1 MFWLLFYGRLE
12 KEKWFDQLVLA
23 IKELNKKKVDF
34 EIFIF
39 WKWSLESQLL
49 EIHDK
54 DVHFFGWKPLD
65 EIKKYLANI
74 DYCLMPSEF
83 LETFGLSALNAL
95 SRWVPVIW
103 YKKWWLEPFIFQ
115 ECNLFLAKWNSTA
128 ERIVSIVEK
137 LAKKT
142 NPERIKD
149 KESLEWKIREL
160 LPKYTEDAWYQRFLK
175 FMSFWMEWNEMKN
188 LKWNTQDPSLRSE
201 WQSWNQMDS
210 SAKAVSPLNIVE
222 QKIPPTPLAKGG
234 QWTPEWQ
241 NKQKIL
247 IISDFINKAGGIE
260 TYIHDVK
267 NLLESRWHE
276 VILRWSTLPAW
287 SKWQRKK
294 RFWLL
299 LSPFNFWS
307 TSSLKDILK
316 KENPD
321 IVWFNSLLR
330 WLGPNVVKVAW
341 KWRKEEKSDCK
352 FWMMYHDFGYFYP
365 FPSQLYHIEDCKT
378 PLSLKNFLS
387 AYKWKNFVTKLAV
400 LCKYYWLQPLKKI
413 LKKEVDLHLAP
424 SDCITNIARDS
435 YKISEKK
442 CKSFPHFIQK

>member
-1 MFWLLFYGRLE
+1 MLWLLFYWRLE
-12 KEKWFDQLVLA
+12 KEKWFDQLILA
-23 IKELNKKKVDF
+23 IKELNKRKVDF
-34 EIFIF
+34 EVFIF
-39 WKWSLESQLL
+39 WKWSLESQLF
-49 EIHDK
+49 EVHDK
-54 DVHFFGWKPLD
+54 NVHFFWWKPLD

-115 ECNLFLAKWNSTA
+115 ECNLFLAKWNTTA

-149 KESLEWKIREL
+149 KEELEWKIKKL
-160 LPKYTEDAWYQRFLK
+160 LPEYTEDARYERFLK
-175 FMSFWMEWNEMKN
+175 
-188 LKWNTQDPSLRSE
+188 
-201 WQSWNQMDS
+201 
-210 SAKAVSPLNIVE
+210 
-222 QKIPPTPLAKGG
+222 LAN
-234 QWTPEWQ
+234 
-241 NKQKIL
+241 NKDEDKKKIL
-247 IISDFINKAGGIE
+247 IVSDFINKAWWIE

-307 TSSLKDILK
+307 TGSLKEIL
-316 KENPD
+316 ENEKPD
-321 IVWFNSLLR
+321 IIWFNSLLR
-330 WLGPNVVKVAW
+330 WLWPNVVKVAW
-341 KWRKEEKSDCK
+341 KWRKQEKFDCK

-365 FPSQLYHIEDCKT
+365 FPSELYHIEDCKT
-378 PLSLKNFLS
+378 PLTKKNFLS
-387 AYKWKNFVTKLAV
+387 AYKWKNPITKLAV
-400 LCKYYWLQPLKKI
+400 LCKYYWIQPLKKV
-413 LKKEVDLHLAP
+413 LKKEIDLHLSP

>member
-1 MFWLLFYGRLE
+1 MLWLLFYGRLE

-39 WKWSLESQLL
+39 WKWSLESQLF
-49 EIHDK
+49 EVHDK
-54 DVHFFGWKPLD
+54 NVHFFWWKPLD

-95 SRWVPVIW
+95 SWWVPVIW

-115 ECNLFLAKWNSTA
+115 ECNLFLAKWNTTA

-149 KESLEWKIREL
+149 KEELEWKIKKL
-160 LPKYTEDAWYQRFLK
+160 LPEYIEDARYERFLK
-175 FMSFWMEWNEMKN
+175 MANVKDNE
-188 LKWNTQDPSLRSE
+188 
-201 WQSWNQMDS
+201 
-210 SAKAVSPLNIVE
+210 
-222 QKIPPTPLAKGG
+222 
-234 QWTPEWQ
+234 
-241 NKQKIL
+241 KQKVL
-247 IISDFINKAGGIE
+247 IISDFINKAWGIE

-267 NLLESRWHE
+267 NLLESHWHE
-276 VILRWSTLPAW
+276 VILWWSTLPTW

-307 TSSLKDILK
+307 TGSLKEIL
-316 KENPD
+316 ENEKPD
-321 IVWFNSLLR
+321 IIRFNSLLR
-330 WLGPNVVKVAW
+330 WLWPNVVKVAW
-341 KWRKEEKSDCK
+341 KWRKQEKSDSK

-365 FPSQLYHIEDCKT
+365 FPSQLFFIEDCKT
-378 PLSLKNFLS
+378 PLTRKNFLS
-387 AYKWKNFVTKLAV
+387 AYKWKNPVTKLAV

-413 LKKEVDLHLAP
+413 LKKEIDLHLSP

>member
-1 MFWLLFYGRLE
+1 MLWLLFYWRLE

-23 IKELNKKKVDF
+23 IKELNKRKVDF

-39 WKWSLESQLL
+39 WKWSLESQLF
-49 EIHDK
+49 EVHDK
-54 DVHFFGWKPLD
+54 NVHFFGWKPLD

-115 ECNLFLAKWNSTA
+115 ECNLFLVKWNTTA

-149 KESLEWKIREL
+149 KEELEWKIRKL
-160 LPKYTEDAWYQRFLK
+160 LPEYTEDSRYERFLIMANVK
-175 FMSFWMEWNEMKN
+175 DNE
-188 LKWNTQDPSLRSE
+188 
-201 WQSWNQMDS
+201 
-210 SAKAVSPLNIVE
+210 
-222 QKIPPTPLAKGG
+222 
-234 QWTPEWQ
+234 
-241 NKQKIL
+241 KQKVL
-247 IISDFINKAGGIE
+247 IISDFINKAWWIE

-267 NLLESRWHE
+267 NLLESKWHE
-276 VILRWSTLPAW
+276 VVLRWSTLPSW
-287 SKWQRKK
+287 SKWQWKK

-307 TSSLKDILK
+307 TGDLKEVLE
-316 KENPD
+316 KEKPD

-330 WLGPNVVKVAW
+330 WLWPNVVKTAW
-341 KWRKEEKSDCK
+341 KWRKESKSECK

-365 FPSQLYHIEDCKT
+365 FPSELYFIEDCKT
-378 PLSLKNFLS
+378 PLTKKNFVS
-387 AYKWKNFVTKLAV
+387 AYKWKNLITKLAV
-400 LCKYYWLQPLKKI
+400 LCKYYWLQPLKKV
-413 LKKEVDLHLAP
+413 LKKEIDLHLSP
-424 SDCITNIARDS
+424 SDCITNIARES
-435 YKISEKK
+435 YKIAEKK

>member
-1 MFWLLFYGRLE
+1 MLWLLFYWRLE
-12 KEKWFDQLVLA
+12 KEKGFDQLILA
-23 IKELNKKKVDF
+23 IKELNRRKVDF

-39 WKWSLESQLL
+39 WKWSLESQLF

-54 DVHFFGWKPLD
+54 NVHFFWWKPLD
-65 EIKKYLANI
+65 EIKKYLPNI

-103 YKKWWLEPFIFQ
+103 YKKWWLGPFIFQ
-115 ECNLFLAKWNSTA
+115 ECNLFLAKWNTTA

-149 KESLEWKIREL
+149 KEELEWKIKKL
-160 LPKYTEDAWYQRFLK
+160 LPEYTEDAWYKRFLK
-175 FMSFWMEWNEMKN
+175 MVNIKDNE
-188 LKWNTQDPSLRSE
+188 
-201 WQSWNQMDS
+201 
-210 SAKAVSPLNIVE
+210 
-222 QKIPPTPLAKGG
+222 
-234 QWTPEWQ
+234 
-241 NKQKIL
+241 KQKIL
-247 IISDFINKAGGIE
+247 IISDFINKAWWIE

-307 TSSLKDILK
+307 TGDLK
-316 KENPD
+316 KVLEKEKPD

-330 WLGPNVVKVAW
+330 WLGPNVVKTAW
-341 KWRKEEKSDCK
+341 KWRKENKSECK

-365 FPSQLYHIEDCKT
+365 FPSQLFFIENCKT
-378 PLSLKNFLS
+378 PLTKKNFVS
-387 AYKWKNFVTKLAV
+387 AYKWKNPITKLAV
-400 LCKYYWLQPLKKI
+400 LCKYFWLQPLKKV
-413 LKKEVDLHLAP
+413 LKKEIDLHLSP

-435 YKISEKK
+435 YKIAEKK

>member
-1 MFWLLFYGRLE
+1 MLWLLFYWRLE

-23 IKELNKKKVDF
+23 IKELNKRKVDF
-34 EIFIF
+34 EIYIF
-39 WKWSLESQLL
+39 WKWSLESQLF
-49 EIHDK
+49 EVHDK
-54 DVHFFGWKPLD
+54 NVHFFGWKPLD

-95 SRWVPVIW
+95 SRWVPVIG

-115 ECNLFLAKWNSTA
+115 ECNLFLAKWNTTS
-128 ERIVSIVEK
+128 ERIISIVEK

-149 KESLEWKIREL
+149 KEELEWKIKKL
-160 LPKYTEDAWYQRFLK
+160 LPEYTEDAWYDRFL
-175 FMSFWMEWNEMKN
+175 N
-188 LKWNTQDPSLRSE
+188 LVKLCPPLWKEGDHE
-201 WQSWNQMDS
+201 VVEDFYSWNKKIP
-210 SAKAVSPLNIVE
+210 SAKAVSPLS
-222 QKIPPTPLAKGG
+222 KGD
-234 QWTPEWQ
+234 QEY
-241 NKQKIL
+241 KQKIL
-247 IISDFINKAGGIE
+247 IISDFINKAWWIE

-267 NLLESRWHE
+267 HLLESRWHE
-276 VILRWSTLPAW
+276 VILWGSTLPAW

-307 TSSLKDILK
+307 TGSLKEALRNEK
-316 KENPD
+316 PD
-321 IVWFNSLLR
+321 IIWFNSLLR
-330 WLGPNVVKVAW
+330 WLGPNVVKTAW
-341 KWRKEEKSDCK
+341 KRRKKEKTDSK

-365 FPSQLYHIEDCKT
+365 FPSELYYIEDCKT
-378 PLSLKNFLS
+378 PLTKRNFLS
-387 AYKWKNFVTKLAV
+387 AYKWKNPITKLAV
-400 LCKYYWLQPLKKI
+400 LCKYYRLQPLKKV
-413 LKKEVDLHLAP
+413 LKKEIDLHLSP

-435 YKISEKK
+435 YKIPEKK

>member
-1 MFWLLFYGRLE
+1 MLWLLFYWRLE
-12 KEKWFDQLVLA
+12 KEKWFDQLILA
-23 IKELNKKKVDF
+23 IKELNKRKVDF
-34 EIFIF
+34 EVFIF
-39 WKWSLESQLL
+39 WKWSLESQLF
-49 EIHDK
+49 EVHDK
-54 DVHFFGWKPLD
+54 NVHFFWWKPLD

-115 ECNLFLAKWNSTA
+115 ECNLFLAKWNTTA

-149 KESLEWKIREL
+149 KEELEWKIKKL
-160 LPKYTEDAWYQRFLK
+160 LPEYTEDARYERFLK
-175 FMSFWMEWNEMKN
+175 
-188 LKWNTQDPSLRSE
+188 
-201 WQSWNQMDS
+201 
-210 SAKAVSPLNIVE
+210 
-222 QKIPPTPLAKGG
+222 LANSKD
-234 QWTPEWQ
+234 ED
-241 NKQKIL
+241 KKKIL
-247 IISDFINKAGGIE
+247 IVSDFINKAWWIE

-307 TSSLKDILK
+307 TGSLKEIL
-316 KENPD
+316 ENEKPD
-321 IVWFNSLLR
+321 IIWFNSLLR
-330 WLGPNVVKVAW
+330 WLWPNVVKVAW
-341 KWRKEEKSDCK
+341 KWRKQEKFDCK

-365 FPSQLYHIEDCKT
+365 FPSELYHIEDCKT
-378 PLSLKNFLS
+378 PLTKKNFLS
-387 AYKWKNFVTKLAV
+387 AYKWKNPITKLAV
-400 LCKYYWLQPLKKI
+400 LCKYYWIQPLKKV
-413 LKKEVDLHLAP
+413 LKKEIDLHLSP

>member
-1 MFWLLFYGRLE
+1 MLWLLFYWRLE

-23 IKELNKKKVDF
+23 IKELNKRKVDF

-39 WKWSLESQLL
+39 WKWSLEFQLF
-49 EIHDK
+49 EVHDK
-54 DVHFFGWKPLD
+54 NVHFFGWKPLD
-65 EIKKYLANI
+65 EIKKYLPNI

-115 ECNLFLAKWNSTA
+115 ECNLFLAKWNTTA
-128 ERIVSIVEK
+128 ERIVSMVEK

-149 KESLEWKIREL
+149 KEELEWKIKKL
-160 LPKYTEDAWYQRFLK
+160 LPEYTEDAWYDRFTEL
-175 FMSFWMEWNEMKN
+175 
-188 LKWNTQDPSLRSE
+188 
-201 WQSWNQMDS
+201 
-210 SAKAVSPLNIVE
+210 ANIKE
-222 QKIPPTPLAKGG
+222 EDRK
-234 QWTPEWQ
+234 
-241 NKQKIL
+241 KIL
-247 IISDFINKAGGIE
+247 IISDFINKAWWIE

-267 NLLESRWHE
+267 NLLEARWHE
-276 VILRWSTLPAW
+276 VVLRWSNLPAW

-299 LSPFNFWS
+299 LSPFNFWN
-307 TSSLKDILK
+307 TGDLK
-316 KENPD
+316 KVLEKEKPD

-330 WLGPNVVKVAW
+330 WLGPNVVKTAW
-341 KWRKEEKSDCK
+341 KWRKENKSDCK

-378 PLSLKNFLS
+378 PLTRKNFMS
-387 AYKWKNFVTKLAV
+387 AYKWKNPLIKLAI
-400 LCKYYWLQPLKKI
+400 LCKYYRLQPLKKI
-413 LKKEVDLHLAP
+413 LKKEIDLHLSP

-442 CKSFPHFIQK
+442 CKSFPHFIQR

>member
-1 MFWLLFYGRLE
+1 MLWLLFYWRLE
-12 KEKWFDQLVLA
+12 KEKWFDQLILA
-23 IKELNKKKVDF
+23 IKELNKRKVDF

-39 WKWSLESQLL
+39 WKWSLEPQLF
-49 EIHDK
+49 EVHDK
-54 DVHFFGWKPLD
+54 NVHFFWWKPLD

-95 SRWVPVIW
+95 SRWVPVIG

-115 ECNLFLAKWNSTA
+115 ECNLFLAKWNTTA

-149 KESLEWKIREL
+149 KEELEWKIKKS
-160 LPKYTEDAWYQRFLK
+160 LPEYTEDAWYERFLK
-175 FMSFWMEWNEMKN
+175 MADSKN
-188 LKWNTQDPSLRSE
+188 GEK
-201 WQSWNQMDS
+201 
-210 SAKAVSPLNIVE
+210 K
-222 QKIPPTPLAKGG
+222 
-234 QWTPEWQ
+234 
-241 NKQKIL
+241 KIL
-247 IISDFINKAGGIE
+247 IISDFINKAGWIE

-267 NLLESRWHE
+267 NLLESHWHE

-307 TSSLKDILK
+307 VNSLNEVL
-316 KENPD
+316 ENEKPD
-321 IVWFNSLLR
+321 IIWFNSLLR
-330 WLGPNVVKVAW
+330 WLWPNIVKTAW
-341 KWRKEEKSDCK
+341 KWRKQNKSHCK

-365 FPSQLYHIEDCKT
+365 FPSELYHIEDCKT
-378 PLSLKNFLS
+378 PLTKKNFLS
-387 AYKWKNFVTKLAV
+387 AYKWKNPITKLAV

-413 LKKEVDLHLAP
+413 LKKEIDLHLTP
-424 SDCITNIARDS
+424 SDCVTNIARDS
-435 YKISEKK
+435 YWIQEKK
-442 CKSFPHFIQK
+442 CRSFPHFIQR

>member
-1 MFWLLFYGRLE
+1 MLWLLFYWRLE

-39 WKWSLESQLL
+39 WKWSLESQLF
-49 EIHDK
+49 EVHDENI
-54 DVHFFGWKPLD
+54 HFFGWKPLD

-115 ECNLFLAKWNSTA
+115 ECNLFLTKWNTTA

-149 KESLEWKIREL
+149 KEELEWKIKKL
-160 LPKYTEDAWYQRFLK
+160 LPEYTEDARYERFLK
-175 FMSFWMEWNEMKN
+175 MANVKDNE
-188 LKWNTQDPSLRSE
+188 
-201 WQSWNQMDS
+201 
-210 SAKAVSPLNIVE
+210 
-222 QKIPPTPLAKGG
+222 
-234 QWTPEWQ
+234 
-241 NKQKIL
+241 KQKVL
-247 IISDFINKAGGIE
+247 IISDFINKAWGIE

-267 NLLESRWHE
+267 NLLESKWHE

-287 SKWQRKK
+287 NKWQRKK

-307 TSSLKDILK
+307 TGDLK
-316 KENPD
+316 KVLDEEKPD
-321 IVWFNSLLR
+321 IIWFNSLLR
-330 WLGPNVVKVAW
+330 WLGPNVVKIAW
-341 KWRKEEKSDCK
+341 KRRKDNKSECK

-365 FPSQLYHIEDCKT
+365 FPSELYFIEDCKT
-378 PLSLKNFLS
+378 PLTK
-387 AYKWKNFVTKLAV
+387 KNFVSAYRWKNLITKFAV
-400 LCKYYWLQPLKKI
+400 LCKYYWLQPLKKA
-413 LKKEVDLHLAP
+413 LKKEIDLHLSP
-424 SDCITNIARDS
+424 SDCITNITRDS
-435 YKISEKK
+435 YKIAEKK

>member
-1 MFWLLFYGRLE
+1 MLWLLFYWRLE

-39 WKWSLESQLL
+39 WKWNLESELMN
-49 EIHDK
+49 IHDK
-54 DVHFFGWKPLD
+54 NIHYFGWKTLD
-65 EIKKYLANI
+65 EIKKYLPNI

-103 YKKWWLEPFIFQ
+103 YKKWWLDPFIFQ
-115 ECNLFLAKWNSTA
+115 ECNLFLAKWNTTA

-149 KESLEWKIREL
+149 KEELERKIKKL
-160 LPKYTEDAWYQRFLK
+160 LPEYTEDARYERFL
-175 FMSFWMEWNEMKN
+175 
-188 LKWNTQDPSLRSE
+188 SLANFKKE
-201 WQSWNQMDS
+201 DWW
-210 SAKAVSPLNIVE
+210 K
-222 QKIPPTPLAKGG
+222 
-234 QWTPEWQ
+234 
-241 NKQKIL
+241 KIL
-247 IISDFINKAGGIE
+247 IISDFINKAWGIE

-267 NLLESRWHE
+267 NLLESKWHE
-276 VILRWSTLPAW
+276 VILRWSTLPSW

-299 LSPFNFWS
+299 LSPLNFWS
-307 TSSLKDILK
+307 SSDLKNVLE
-316 KENPD
+316 KEKPD
-321 IVWFNSLLR
+321 IIWFNSLLR
-330 WLGPNVVKVAW
+330 WLGPNVVKTAW
-341 KWRKEEKSDCK
+341 KRRKENKSACK

-365 FPSQLYHIEDCKT
+365 FPSELYHIEDCKT
-378 PLSLKNFLS
+378 PLTKKNFVS
-387 AYKWKNFVTKLAV
+387 AYKWSNPITKLAV
-400 LCKYYWLQPLKKI
+400 WCKYYRLQPLKKV
-413 LKKEVDLHLAP
+413 LKKEIDLHLSP

-435 YKISEKK
+435 YRIAEKK

>member
-1 MFWLLFYGRLE
+1 MNWENMLWLLFYWRLE

-23 IKELNKKKVDF
+23 IKELNRKKVDF

-39 WKWSLESQLL
+39 WKWSLESQLF
-49 EIHDK
+49 EVHDK
-54 DVHFFGWKPLD
+54 NVHFFWWKPLD

-115 ECNLFLAKWNSTA
+115 ECNLFLAKWNTTA

-142 NPERIKD
+142 NLERIKD
-149 KESLEWKIREL
+149 KEELEWKIRKL
-160 LPKYTEDAWYQRFLK
+160 LPEYTEDARYERFLNL
-175 FMSFWMEWNEMKN
+175 MSFWMEWNGMKN
-188 LKWNTQDPSLRSE
+188 LRWNTKDSLLRSE
-201 WQSWNQMDS
+201 WQT
-210 SAKAVSPLNIVE
+210 KEKV
-222 QKIPPTPLAKGG
+222 
-234 QWTPEWQ
+234 
-241 NKQKIL
+241 L
-247 IISDFINKAGGIE
+247 IISDFINKAWWIE

-267 NLLESRWHE
+267 NLLESKWHE
-276 VILRWSTLPAW
+276 VILRWSTLPFW

-307 TSSLKDILK
+307 SSDLKEVLE
-316 KENPD
+316 KEKPD
-321 IVWFNSLLR
+321 VVRFNSLLR
-330 WLGPNVVKVAW
+330 WLGPNVVKTAW
-341 KWRKEEKSDCK
+341 KWRKNKKSDCK

-378 PLSLKNFLS
+378 PLTKKNFTS
-387 AYKWKNFVTKLAV
+387 AYKWNNQITKLAV
-400 LCKYYWLQPLKKI
+400 LCKYYRLQPLKKV
-413 LKKEVDLHLAP
+413 LKKEIDLHLTP
-424 SDCITNIARDS
+424 SNCITNIARDS

>member
-1 MFWLLFYGRLE
+1 MLWLLFYWRLE

-23 IKELNKKKVDF
+23 IKELNKRKVDF

-39 WKWSLESQLL
+39 WKWSLESQLF
-49 EIHDK
+49 EVHDK
-54 DVHFFGWKPLD
+54 NVHFFGWKPLD

-115 ECNLFLAKWNSTA
+115 ECNLFLAKWNTTA
-128 ERIVSIVEK
+128 QRIVSIVEK

-149 KESLEWKIREL
+149 KEELEWKIKKL
-160 LPKYTEDAWYQRFLK
+160 LPEYTEDAWYERFLSLA
-175 FMSFWMEWNEMKN
+175 SFEKEDWWK
-188 LKWNTQDPSLRSE
+188 
-201 WQSWNQMDS
+201 
-210 SAKAVSPLNIVE
+210 
-222 QKIPPTPLAKGG
+222 
-234 QWTPEWQ
+234 
-241 NKQKIL
+241 KIL
-247 IISDFINKAGGIE
+247 IISDFINKAWGIE

-267 NLLESRWHE
+267 NLLESHWHE

-287 SKWQRKK
+287 NKWQRKK

-307 TSSLKDILK
+307 TEDLKEVLE
-316 KENPD
+316 KEKPD

-330 WLGPNVVKVAW
+330 WLGPNVVKIAW
-341 KWRKEEKSDCK
+341 KRRKENKSECK
-352 FWMMYHDFGYFYP
+352 IWMMYHDFGYFYP
-365 FPSQLYHIEDCKT
+365 FPSELYFIEDCKT
-378 PLSLKNFLS
+378 PLTKKNFVS
-387 AYKWKNFVTKLAV
+387 AYKWKNLITKFAV
-400 LCKYYWLQPLKKI
+400 LCKYYWLQPLKKA
-413 LKKEVDLHLAP
+413 LKKEIDLHLSP

-435 YKISEKK
+435 YKIAEKK

>member
-1 MFWLLFYGRLE
+1 MLWLLFYWRLE

-39 WKWSLESQLL
+39 WKWSLESQLF
-49 EIHDK
+49 EVHDK
-54 DVHFFGWKPLD
+54 NVHFFGWKPLD
-65 EIKKYLANI
+65 EIKKYLPNI

-115 ECNLFLAKWNSTA
+115 ECNLFLAKWNTTT

-149 KESLEWKIREL
+149 KEELELKIKKL
-160 LPKYTEDAWYQRFLK
+160 LPEYTEDAWYERFL
-175 FMSFWMEWNEMKN
+175 N
-188 LKWNTQDPSLRSE
+188 LAN
-201 WQSWNQMDS
+201 
-210 SAKAVSPLNIVE
+210 
-222 QKIPPTPLAKGG
+222 
-234 QWTPEWQ
+234 
-241 NKQKIL
+241 NKDEDKKKIL
-247 IISDFINKAGGIE
+247 IISDFINKAWWIE

-267 NLLESRWHE
+267 HLLESRWHE

-307 TSSLKDILK
+307 VNSLNEVL
-316 KENPD
+316 ENEKPD
-321 IVWFNSLLR
+321 IIWFNSLLR
-330 WLGPNVVKVAW
+330 WLGPNVVKTAW
-341 KWRKEEKSDCK
+341 KWRKQNKSDSK

-365 FPSQLYHIEDCKT
+365 FPSELYHIEDCKT
-378 PLSLKNFLS
+378 PLTKKNFFS
-387 AYKWKNFVTKLAV
+387 AYKWNNLITKLAV
-400 LCKYYWLQPLKKI
+400 LCKYYRLQPLKKI
-413 LKKEVDLHLAP
+413 LKKEIDLHLSP

-435 YKISEKK
+435 YWIPEKR

>member
-1 MFWLLFYGRLE
+1 MLWLLFYWRLE
-12 KEKWFDQLVLA
+12 KEKWFDQLILA

-39 WKWSLESQLL
+39 WKWSLESQLF
-49 EIHDK
+49 EVHDK
-54 DVHFFGWKPLD
+54 NVHFFGWKPLD

-115 ECNLFLAKWNSTA
+115 ECNLFLAKWNTTA

-149 KESLEWKIREL
+149 KEELEWKIKKL
-160 LPKYTEDAWYQRFLK
+160 LPEYTEDARYERFLWLV
-175 FMSFWMEWNEMKN
+175 SSWTHTTVISNECEKSTNITHSGFFANAQNDKN
-188 LKWNTQDPSLRSE
+188 TK
-201 WQSWNQMDS
+201 DS
-210 SAKAVSPLNIVE
+210 SAKASEWHHKEKVLIV
-222 QKIPPTPLAKGG
+222 
-234 QWTPEWQ
+234 
-241 NKQKIL
+241 
-247 IISDFINKAGGIE
+247 SDFINKAGWIE

-267 NLLESRWHE
+267 NLLESKWHE
-276 VILRWSTLPAW
+276 VILRWSTLSAW

-299 LSPFNFWS
+299 LSPFNLWS
-307 TSSLKDILK
+307 VSSLNEVL
-316 KENPD
+316 ENEKPD
-321 IVWFNSLLR
+321 IIWFNSLLR
-330 WLGPNVVKVAW
+330 WLGPNVVKTAW
-341 KWRKEEKSDCK
+341 KWRKKEKFDSK

-365 FPSQLYHIEDCKT
+365 FPSQLYYIEDCKT
-378 PLSLKNFLS
+378 PLTKKNFLS
-387 AYKWKNFVTKLAV
+387 AYKWKNPITKLAV
-400 LCKYYWLQPLKKI
+400 LCKYYWLQPLKKV
-413 LKKEVDLHLAP
+413 LKKEIDLHLSP

-435 YKISEKK
+435 YWIQEKK

>member
-1 MFWLLFYGRLE
+1 MLWLLFYWRLE

-23 IKELNKKKVDF
+23 IKELNKRKVDF

-39 WKWSLESQLL
+39 WKWSLESQLF
-49 EIHDK
+49 EVHDK
-54 DVHFFGWKPLD
+54 NVHYFGWKPLD

-115 ECNLFLAKWNSTA
+115 ECNLFLAKWNTTA

-142 NPERIKD
+142 NPERVKD
-149 KESLEWKIREL
+149 KEELEWKIKKL
-160 LPKYTEDAWYQRFLK
+160 LPEYTEDARYERFLK
-175 FMSFWMEWNEMKN
+175 MS
-188 LKWNTQDPSLRSE
+188 
-201 WQSWNQMDS
+201 
-210 SAKAVSPLNIVE
+210 NIKDE
-222 QKIPPTPLAKGG
+222 EKM
-234 QWTPEWQ
+234 
-241 NKQKIL
+241 KIL
-247 IISDFINKAGGIE
+247 IISDFINKAGWIE

-276 VILRWSTLPAW
+276 VILRWSSLPSW

-307 TSSLKDILK
+307 TCDLK
-316 KENPD
+316 KVLEREKPD
-321 IVWFNSLLR
+321 IIWFNSLLR
-330 WLGPNVVKVAW
+330 WLGPNVVKTAW
-341 KWRKEEKSDCK
+341 KWRKENKSDSE

-365 FPSQLYHIEDCKT
+365 FPSQLFFIEDCKT
-378 PLSLKNFLS
+378 PLTKKNFVF
-387 AYKWKNFVTKLAV
+387 AYKWKNPIIKLAV
-400 LCKYYWLQPLKKI
+400 LCKYYRLQPLKKI
-413 LKKEVDLHLAP
+413 LKKEIDLHLSP

>member
-1 MFWLLFYGRLE
+1 MLWLLFYWRLE
-12 KEKWFDQLVLA
+12 KEKWFDQLILA
-23 IKELNKKKVDF
+23 IQELNKRKVDF

-39 WKWSLESQLL
+39 WKWSLESRLF
-49 EIHDK
+49 EVHDK
-54 DVHFFGWKPLD
+54 NVHFFWWKPLD

-83 LETFGLSALNAL
+83 LETFWLSALNAL

-115 ECNLFLAKWNSTA
+115 ECNLFLAKWNTTA

-149 KESLEWKIREL
+149 KEELEWKIKKL
-160 LPKYTEDAWYQRFLK
+160 LPEYTEDAWYKRFLK
-175 FMSFWMEWNEMKN
+175 MANIK
-188 LKWNTQDPSLRSE
+188 DSE
-201 WQSWNQMDS
+201 
-210 SAKAVSPLNIVE
+210 
-222 QKIPPTPLAKGG
+222 
-234 QWTPEWQ
+234 
-241 NKQKIL
+241 KQKIL
-247 IISDFINKAGGIE
+247 IISDFINKAGWIE

-267 NLLESRWHE
+267 NLLESKWHE
-276 VILRWSTLPAW
+276 VILWWSTLPAW

-307 TSSLKDILK
+307 VNSLDEVLE
-316 KENPD
+316 KEKPD

-330 WLGPNVVKVAW
+330 WLGPNVVKTAW
-341 KWRKEEKSDCK
+341 KWRKENKSDCK

-365 FPSQLYHIEDCKT
+365 FPSELYFIEDCKT
-378 PLSLKNFLS
+378 PLTKKNFIS
-387 AYKWKNFVTKLAV
+387 AYKWKNLITKIAV
-400 LCKYYWLQPLKKI
+400 LCKYYWLQPLKRVF
-413 LKKEVDLHLAP
+413 KKEIDLHLSP
-424 SDCITNIARDS
+424 SDCITNIVRDS

>member
-1 MFWLLFYGRLE
+1 MLWLLFYWRLE

-23 IKELNKKKVDF
+23 VKELNKRKVDF

-39 WKWSLESQLL
+39 WKWSLESQLF
-49 EIHDK
+49 EVHDK
-54 DVHFFGWKPLD
+54 NVHFFGWKPLD

-115 ECNLFLAKWNSTA
+115 ECNLFLAKWNTTA

-149 KESLEWKIREL
+149 KEELEWKIKKL
-160 LPKYTEDAWYQRFLK
+160 LSEYTEDARYERFLK
-175 FMSFWMEWNEMKN
+175 MANVKDNE
-188 LKWNTQDPSLRSE
+188 
-201 WQSWNQMDS
+201 
-210 SAKAVSPLNIVE
+210 
-222 QKIPPTPLAKGG
+222 
-234 QWTPEWQ
+234 
-241 NKQKIL
+241 KQKVL
-247 IISDFINKAGGIE
+247 IISDFINKAWGIE

-267 NLLESRWHE
+267 NLLESKWHE
-276 VILRWSTLPAW
+276 VVLWWSTLPTW

-307 TSSLKDILK
+307 IGDLNKVLE
-316 KENPD
+316 KEKPD

-330 WLGPNVVKVAW
+330 WLGPNVVNAAW
-341 KWRKEEKSDCK
+341 NWRKENKSDCK

-365 FPSQLYHIEDCKT
+365 FPSELYFIEDCKT
-378 PLSLKNFLS
+378 PLTKKNFIS
-387 AYKWKNFVTKLAV
+387 AYKWKNLITKMAV
-400 LCKYYWLQPLKKI
+400 LCKYYWLQPLKRV
-413 LKKEVDLHLAP
+413 LKKEIDLHLSP
-424 SDCITNIARDS
+424 SDCITNIVRDS